1 MRNIKHA
8 RWAMWQHDDG
18 INGISSSTASHA
30 SFTNA
35 DANTG
40 DTTAPSIATP
50 VVQLEQVSK
59 RYGNREVL
67 HSIDWSIQSGECWGV
82 IGPNGSGKTT
92 LMQLIAG
99 TEHVHT
105 GQVSLQGQALSSY
118 RRRDIAR
125 FMAVLRQDGLAPL
138 HDPVREVV
146 AMGRYPYQ
154 NWLGRDEDPDVEK
167 LLHTIMERLDL
178 LSLADKPLDQL
189 SGGQRQRVA
198 FAKVMAQQPQLL
210 LLDEPTTYLDIAY
223 QVHFMEWLDQWRKE
237 TGITVV
243 AVLHDLNLAA
253 RYCDR
258 LLALD
263 NGQVLMNGTPQQL
276 MQEDVIR
283 QLFHIQPAIVH
294 HDEIDVPQLLLKR
307 GKGMEARKAAE

>member
-1 MRNIKHA
+1 MRNMENGQWC
-8 RWAMWQHDDG
+8 RLQHDDG
-18 INGISSSTASHA
+18 INGLPLSTASST
-30 SFTNA
+30 SFAKTK
-35 DANTG
+35 DAVLSST
-40 DTTAPSIATP
+40 IMP

-59 RYGNREVL
+59 RYNNREVL
-67 HSIDWSIQSGECWGV
+67 QGIDWSIQPGECWGV

-99 TEHVHT
+99 TEQAHA
-105 GQVSLQGQALSSY
+105 GQVSLNGQPLSSY
-118 RRRDIAR
+118 SRREIAR
-125 FMAVLRQDGLAPL
+125 FTAVLRQDGLAPL
-138 HDPVREVV
+138 HYPVREVL

-154 NWLGRDEDPDVEK
+154 NWLGRDEAQDVES
-167 LLHTIMERLDL
+167 LLHDIMERLDL
-178 LSLADKPLDQL
+178 LPLADKPLDQL

-198 FAKVMAQQPQLL
+198 FGKVMAQQPKLL

-237 TGITVV
+237 TGITVI

-263 NGQVLMNGTPQQL
+263 HGQIIMNGTPQQL

-294 HDEIDVPQLLLKR
+294 HPEIDVPQLLLKR
-307 GKGMEARKAAE
+307 RTESETGKSVD